1 MAKPDESPS
10 RLAPYGEFQG
20 DFMRNGRLTV
30 QATVQAAS
38 VSGFLFCG
46 LLAAS
51 APAARADVYHAV
63 SQGET
68 LASVAAKYRVSVGD
82 LRVANGLK
90 GEDNIPLPAMLL
102 RVPGI
107 QEGAAPALAGLTN
120 AATPAISQSTA
131 QAATKSGGS
140 SLGGAAAT
148 GNGFI
153 ARTLSE
159 TVRAG
164 DSWDSIAARYV
175 AAGYDVSVNSLRNR
189 NNGIALVAGTTVV
202 VPLDKTNYS
211 TPAYTAATPGAAQ
224 RISTMARAFPGVAT
238 PTIST
243 VAQKTP
249 PIITPNAAP
258 RSLGDGVYA
267 SGEANLPV
275 AKDITPTQAPVFG
288 AGSRGALASRG
299 GYGQLARTAMGGGV
313 QILTPGQDA
322 PAPQRGIIG
331 DVSDTVSQP
340 VVTGAGMA
348 RVADVALA
356 GAAIRRIPEPS
367 AAMLFQ
373 CPQGSQ
379 LAVLSSKGAWS
390 AVLMSDH
397 STGWVP
403 TKYLRMTDQTI
414 DVTQQL
420 RPTQGPGGDAVYNVG
435 SYSTRSKTVAQALR
449 WLGTRYV
456 YGGTGRRGIDCSAMI
471 QNSFASCGIKLPR
484 TAATQAKV
492 GIPVSPEN
500 LQPGDRLYFSA
511 SGTRIDH
518 TGLYMG
524 DGLFVH
530 ASGSGRK
537 VMVSKLF
544 QGRNWNIF
552 VGARR

>member
-1 MAKPDESPS
+1 
-10 RLAPYGEFQG
+10 
-20 DFMRNGRLTV
+20 MRNGRLTV
-30 QATVQAAS
+30 QVAS

-46 LLAAS
+46 LLAVS
-51 APAARADVYHAV
+51 APAVRADVYHAV
-63 SQGET
+63 AQGET
-68 LASVAAKYRVSVGD
+68 LASVAAKYRVSASD

-90 GEDNIPLPAMLL
+90 GDDKAPLPAMLL
-102 RVPGI
+102 CVPGVK
-107 QEGAAPALAGLTN
+107 EGSEPVLSGLTN
-120 AATPAISQSTA
+120 AATPTA
-131 QAATKSGGS
+131 SIAPAVSF
-140 SLGGAAAT
+140 LGGAATT
-148 GNGFI
+148 GSGFI
-153 ARTLSE
+153 ARTMSE

-164 DSWDSIAARYV
+164 DTWEAIAARYS
-175 AAGYDVSVNSLRNR
+175 AAGYDVSADALRNR
-189 NNGIALVAGTTVV
+189 NSGIALVSGTTIV

-211 TPAYTAATPGAAQ
+211 APAYAVASPGAAQ
-224 RISTMARAFPGVAT
+224 RIATTARAFP
-238 PTIST
+238 TITT

-275 AKDITPTQAPVFG
+275 AKDATPTQAPMFR
-288 AGSRGALASRG
+288 AGSRGPLASRG
-299 GYGQLARTAMGGGV
+299 GYGQLARTAIGGGV

-322 PAPQRGIIG
+322 PAPQRGIVG
-331 DVSDTVSQP
+331 DVSDTISQP
-340 VVTGAGMA
+340 VVTGAGIA

-379 LAVLSSKGAWS
+379 LAVLSSRGMWS

-403 TKYLRMTDQTI
+403 TKYLRMTEQTI

-420 RPTQGPGGDAVYNVG
+420 RPTDGPGGEAIYSVG
-435 SYSTRSKTVAQALR
+435 QYSTRSKTVAQALR

-456 YGGTGRRGIDCSAMI
+456 YGGTGRRGIDCSALI
-471 QNSFASCGIKLPR
+471 QNSFGSCGIKLPR

-492 GIPVSPEN
+492 GQVVDPAN

>member
-1 MAKPDESPS
+1 
-10 RLAPYGEFQG
+10 
-20 DFMRNGRLTV
+20 MRNGRL
-30 QATVQAAS
+30 TVQAAS

-46 LLAAS
+46 LLAVS
-51 APAARADVYHAV
+51 APTVRADVYHAV
-63 SQGET
+63 AQGET
-68 LASVAAKYRVSVGD
+68 LASVAAKYRVSAND

-90 GEDNIPLPAMLL
+90 GEDNSALPAMLL
-102 RVPGI
+102 CVPGVK
-107 QEGAAPALAGLTN
+107 EGRESALTGLTN
-120 AATPAISQSTA
+120 AATPMVSV
-131 QAATKSGGS
+131 S
-140 SLGGAAAT
+140 SLGGVASK
-148 GNGFI
+148 GSGYI
-153 ARTLSE
+153 ARTISE

-164 DSWDSIAARYV
+164 DTWEAIAARYN
-175 AAGYDVSVNSLRNR
+175 AAGYDVSASSLSNR
-189 NNGIALVAGTTVV
+189 NANVALVSGATVII
-202 VPLDKTNYS
+202 PLDKTNYS
-211 TPAYTAATPGAAQ
+211 APAYSAAAPGAAQ
-224 RISTMARAFPGVAT
+224 RIATTARAFPMVT
-238 PTIST
+238 T

-249 PIITPNAAP
+249 PITTPNVAP

-267 SGEANLPV
+267 SGEANLPI
-275 AKDITPTQAPVFG
+275 ARDASPTQAPMFR
-288 AGSRGALASRG
+288 AGSRGPLASRG
-299 GYGQLARTAMGGGV
+299 GYGQLARTATGGV

-322 PAPQRGIIG
+322 PAPQRGVIG
-331 DVSDTVSQP
+331 DVSGAVSQP
-340 VVTGAGMA
+340 IVTGAGIA
-348 RVADVALA
+348 RVANVALS

-367 AAMLFQ
+367 AAMLFK

-379 LAVLSSKGAWS
+379 LAVLSSKGMWS

-414 DVTQQL
+414 DVSQAL
-420 RPTQGPGGDAVYNVG
+420 KPSDGPGGDAIYNVG

-456 YGGTGRRGIDCSAMI
+456 YGGTSRRGIDCSAMI

-492 GIPVSPEN
+492 GQAVDPAN

-511 SGTRIDH
+511 SGSRIDH

>member
-1 MAKPDESPS
+1 
-10 RLAPYGEFQG
+10 
-20 DFMRNGRLTV
+20 MRNGRLTV
-30 QATVQAAS
+30 QASVQAAS

-46 LLAAS
+46 LLALS
-51 APAARADVYHAV
+51 APAAHADVYHAV
-63 SQGET
+63 AQGET
-68 LASVAAKYRVSVGD
+68 LASVAAKYRVSAAD

-90 GEDNIPLPAMLL
+90 GDDNGVLPAMLL
-102 RVPGI
+102 RVPGLA
-107 QEGAAPALAGLTN
+107 EGAAPALSNMTQS
-120 AATPAISQSTA
+120 AAPAVAQTSTA
-131 QAATKSGGS
+131 
-140 SLGGAAAT
+140 SLGGAVTT
-148 GNGFI
+148 GSGFI
-153 ARTLSE
+153 ARTMSE

-175 AAGYDVSVNSLRNR
+175 AAGYEVSATSLRNR
-189 NNGIALVAGTTVV
+189 NSSISLVAGATVV
-202 VPLDKTNYS
+202 VPLDKTNYAA
-211 TPAYTAATPGAAQ
+211 PAYAVAVPGAAQ
-224 RISTMARAFPGVAT
+224 RISTGARAFPT
-238 PTIST
+238 TIST

-249 PIITPNAAP
+249 PIITPNSQP
-258 RSLGDGVYA
+258 RALGDGVYT

-275 AKDITPTQAPVFG
+275 AKDASPTQGPVFG
-288 AGSRGALASRG
+288 AGSRGALTSRG
-299 GYGQLARTAMGGGV
+299 GYGQLARTAIGGGV
-313 QILTPGQDA
+313 QILNPGQDA
-322 PAPQRGIIG
+322 PAPQRGIVG
-331 DVSDTVSQP
+331 DVSDVVSQP
-340 VVTGAGMA
+340 VVTGAGLA
-348 RVADVALA
+348 RVADVALS
-356 GAAIRRIPEPS
+356 GATIRRIPEPS
-367 AAMLFQ
+367 AAMLFK

-379 LAVLSSKGAWS
+379 LAVLSSKGMWS

-414 DVTQQL
+414 DVSQSL
-420 RPTQGPGGDAVYNVG
+420 RPTDGPGGDAIYNVG
-435 SYSTRSKTVAQALR
+435 QYSTRSKTVAQALR

-456 YGGTGRRGIDCSAMI
+456 YGGTTRRGIDCSAMI

-492 GIPVSPEN
+492 GTPVSPEN

-511 SGTRIDH
+511 SGSRIDH

>member
-1 MAKPDESPS
+1 
-10 RLAPYGEFQG
+10 
-20 DFMRNGRLTV
+20 MRNGRLTV
-30 QATVQAAS
+30 QAVS

-46 LLAAS
+46 LLAVS

-63 SQGET
+63 AQGET
-68 LASVAAKYRVSVGD
+68 LASVAAKYRVSSSD

-90 GEDNIPLPAMLL
+90 SEDNAALPAMLL
-102 RVPGI
+102 RVPGV
-107 QEGAAPALAGLTN
+107 QDGGAPALANLTN
-120 AATPAISQSTA
+120 SATPATA
-131 QAATKSGGS
+131 PVATTFGGS
-140 SLGGAAAT
+140 AFGGATQT
-148 GNGFI
+148 GSGFI
-153 ARTLSE
+153 ARTMSE

-164 DSWDSIAARYV
+164 DSWDAIAARYS
-175 AAGYDVSVNSLRNR
+175 AAGYDVSATSLRNR
-189 NNGIALVAGTTVV
+189 NSSIALVEGATII
-202 VPLDKTNYS
+202 VPLDKTNYAA
-211 TPAYTAATPGAAQ
+211 PAYAAPAPGVAQ
-224 RISTMARAFPGVAT
+224 RIATTARAFPTVT
-238 PTIST
+238 T
-243 VAQKTP
+243 VAQKMP
-249 PIITPNAAP
+249 PVITPNTQP

-275 AKDITPTQAPVFG
+275 AKDATPTQAPVFR
-288 AGSRGALASRG
+288 AGSRGPLASRG
-299 GYGQLARTAMGGGV
+299 GYGQLARTAIGGGV

-340 VVTGAGMA
+340 VVTGAGFA
-348 RVADVALA
+348 RVADVALP
-356 GAAIRRIPEPS
+356 GATIRRIPDPS
-367 AAMLFQ
+367 AAALFK

-379 LAVLSSKGAWS
+379 LAVLSSRGMWS

-414 DVTQQL
+414 DVTQAL
-420 RPTQGPGGDAVYNVG
+420 RPTDGPGGDAVYSVG
-435 SYSTRSKTVAQALR
+435 NYSTRSKTVAQALR

-456 YGGTGRRGIDCSAMI
+456 YGGTGRSGIDCSAMI
-471 QNSFASCGIKLPR
+471 QNSFSACGIKLPR

-492 GIPVSPEN
+492 GQAVDPAN

>member
-1 MAKPDESPS
+1 
-10 RLAPYGEFQG
+10 
-20 DFMRNGRLTV
+20 MRNGRLTV
-30 QATVQAAS
+30 QAVSVKAVS

-46 LLAAS
+46 LLAVS

-63 SQGET
+63 AQGET
-68 LASVAAKYRVSVGD
+68 LASVAAKYRVSASD
-82 LRVANGLK
+82 LRAANGLK
-90 GEDNIPLPAMLL
+90 GEEGAYLPAMLL

-107 QEGAAPALAGLTN
+107 SQGNAPALANLTN
-120 AATPAISQSTA
+120 SAAPA
-131 QAATKSGGS
+131 AAPVATGFGG
-140 SLGGAAAT
+140 SLGGSPST
-148 GNGFI
+148 GSGFI
-153 ARTLSE
+153 ARTMSE

-164 DSWDSIAARYV
+164 DSWDAIAARYV
-175 AAGYDVSVNSLRNR
+175 AAGYEVTADSLRNR
-189 NNGIALVAGTTVV
+189 NSSVALVAGATIV
-202 VPLDKTNYS
+202 VPLEKTNYAA
-211 TPAYTAATPGAAQ
+211 PAASVISGQAQ
-224 RISTMARAFPGVAT
+224 RIATTARAFPTV
-238 PTIST
+238 ST

-249 PIITPNAAP
+249 PVITPTQRP
-258 RSLGDGVYA
+258 RSLGDGVYT

-275 AKDITPTQAPVFG
+275 AKDATPDKAPVFR
-288 AGSRGALASRG
+288 AGSRGPLASRG
-299 GYGQLARTAMGGGV
+299 GYGQLARTAIGGGV

-322 PAPQRGIIG
+322 PAPKPGGSVIG
-331 DVSDTVSQP
+331 DVADTVSQP
-340 VVTGAGMA
+340 VVTGANIA
-348 RVADVALA
+348 RVADVVKG
-356 GAAIRRIPEPS
+356 GATIRRIPEPS
-367 AAMLFQ
+367 AATLFK
-373 CPQGSQ
+373 CPVGSQ
-379 LAVLSSKGAWS
+379 LAVLSSKGMWC

-403 TKYLRMTDQTI
+403 TKYLQMTEQTI
-414 DVTQQL
+414 DVSQSL
-420 RPTQGPGGDAVYNVG
+420 APTDGPGGEAIYSVG
-435 SYSTRSKTVAQALR
+435 NYSTKSRTVAQALR

-456 YGGTGRRGIDCSAMI
+456 YGGTGRNGIDCSAMI
-471 QNSFASCGIKLPR
+471 QNSFKACGVNLPR

-492 GIPVSPEN
+492 GQAVSPEN

>member
-1 MAKPDESPS
+1 
-10 RLAPYGEFQG
+10 
-20 DFMRNGRLTV
+20 MRNGRLTV
-30 QATVQAAS
+30 QAVS

-46 LLAAS
+46 LLALS

-63 SQGET
+63 AQGET
-68 LASVAAKYRVSVGD
+68 LASVAAKYRVLSSD
-82 LRVANGLK
+82 LRAANGLK
-90 GEDNIPLPAMLL
+90 GEDNATLPAMLL

-107 QEGAAPALAGLTN
+107 QESAAPALAGLTN
-120 AATPAISQSTA
+120 AATSTTA
-131 QAATKSGGS
+131 PVATSFGGS

-148 GNGFI
+148 GSGYI
-153 ARTLSE
+153 ARTMSE

-164 DSWDSIAARYV
+164 DSWDSIAARYG
-175 AAGYDVSVNSLRNR
+175 AAGYDVSAASLRNR
-189 NNGIALVAGTTVV
+189 NSSIALTAGATIV
-202 VPLDKTNYS
+202 VPLDKTSYS
-211 TPAYTAATPGAAQ
+211 APAPSYAAPGTAQ
-224 RISTMARAFPGVAT
+224 RIATTARAFPTVA
-238 PTIST
+238 T
-243 VAQKTP
+243 VAQKMP
-249 PIITPNAAP
+249 PVITPNSAP

-267 SGEANLPV
+267 AGEANLPV
-275 AKDITPTQAPVFG
+275 AKDATPTKAPVFR
-288 AGSRGALASRG
+288 AGSRGPLASRG
-299 GYGQLARTAMGGGV
+299 GYGQLARTAIGGGV

-331 DVSDTVSQP
+331 DVSGAVSQP
-340 VVTGAGMA
+340 VVTGAGIA
-348 RVADVALA
+348 RVADVALT
-356 GAAIRRIPEPS
+356 GATIRRIPEPS
-367 AAMLFQ
+367 AATLFK
-373 CPQGSQ
+373 CAQGSQ
-379 LAVLSSKGAWS
+379 LAVLSSRGMWS

-403 TKYLRMTDQTI
+403 TKYLRMTEQTI

-420 RPTQGPGGDAVYNVG
+420 QPTEGPGGDAVYSVG
-435 SYSTRSKTVAQALR
+435 QYSTRSRTVAQALR

-456 YGGTGRRGIDCSAMI
+456 YGGTSRRGIDCSAMI
-471 QNSFASCGIKLPR
+471 QNSFKACGINLPR
-484 TAATQAKV
+484 TAATQARV
-492 GIPVSPEN
+492 GTAISPEN

>member
-1 MAKPDESPS
+1 
-10 RLAPYGEFQG
+10 
-20 DFMRNGRLTV
+20 MRNGRLTV
-30 QATVQAAS
+30 QVAS

-46 LLAAS
+46 LLAVS

-63 SQGET
+63 AQGET
-68 LASVAAKYRVSVGD
+68 LASVAAKYHVSVGD
-82 LRVANGLK
+82 LRAANGLK
-90 GEDNIPLPAMLL
+90 GEDSAALPAMLL
-102 RVPGI
+102 HVPGV
-107 QEGAAPALAGLTN
+107 QEGSAPALAGLTN
-120 AATPAISQSTA
+120 SATAPVSTNF
-131 QAATKSGGS
+131 TS
-140 SLGGAAAT
+140 SALGGAATT
-148 GNGFI
+148 GSGFI
-153 ARTLSE
+153 ARTMSE

-164 DSWDSIAARYV
+164 DSWDSIAARYS
-175 AAGYDVSVNSLRNR
+175 AAGYDVSAASLRNR
-189 NNGIALVAGTTVV
+189 NNGIALVAGATVV
-202 VPLDKTNYS
+202 VPLDKTNYVA
-211 TPAYTAATPGAAQ
+211 PAYPVATSGAAQ
-224 RISTMARAFPGVAT
+224 RIATTARAFP
-238 PTIST
+238 TITS

-249 PIITPNAAP
+249 PIITPGAQP

-275 AKDITPTQAPVFG
+275 AKDATPTQAPLFR
-288 AGSRGALASRG
+288 AGSRGPLASRG
-299 GYGQLARTAMGGGV
+299 GYGQLARTAIGGGGV

-322 PAPQRGIIG
+322 PAPQNGVIG

-340 VVTGAGMA
+340 VVTGAGFA

-367 AAMLFQ
+367 AAMLFK

-379 LAVLSSKGAWS
+379 LAVLSSKGMWS

-420 RPTQGPGGDAVYNVG
+420 RPTEGPGGDAVYSVG
-435 SYSTRSKTVAQALR
+435 QYSTRSKTVAQALR

-456 YGGTGRRGIDCSAMI
+456 YGGTGRRGIDCSALI
-471 QNSFASCGIKLPR
+471 QNSFGSCGIRLPR

-492 GIPVSPEN
+492 GMAVSPEN

>member
-1 MAKPDESPS
+1 MTKHDESLS
-10 RLAPYGEFQG
+10 RLYPCGEFQG
-20 DFMRNGRLTV
+20 DFMRNSRLTV
-30 QATVQAAS
+30 QVTVQAVS

-46 LLAAS
+46 LLAVN
-51 APAARADVYHAV
+51 APQAHADVYHAV
-63 SQGET
+63 AQGET
-68 LASVAAKYRVSVGD
+68 LASVAAKYRVSASD
-82 LRVANGLK
+82 LRAANGLK
-90 GEDNIPLPAMLL
+90 GEDGATLPAMLL

-107 QEGAAPALAGLTN
+107 QEGSAPALSNLTNTAAPAT
-120 AATPAISQSTA
+120 ATPVST
-131 QAATKSGGS
+131 TFGTSPLGGS
-140 SLGGAAAT
+140 T
-148 GNGFI
+148 GSGYI
-153 ARTLSE
+153 ARTMSE

-164 DSWDSIAARYV
+164 DSWDSIAARYQ
-175 AAGYDVSVNSLRNR
+175 AAGYDVSSDSLRNR
-189 NNGIALVAGTTVV
+189 NNSVALVAGATIV
-202 VPLDKTNYS
+202 VPLDKTSYAA
-211 TPAYTAATPGAAQ
+211 PASGTAQ
-224 RISTMARAFPGVAT
+224 RIATTARAFPTVNT
-238 PTIST
+238 TVST

-249 PIITPNAAP
+249 PIITPNARP

-275 AKDITPTQAPVFG
+275 AKDATLEGPAFG
-288 AGSRGALASRG
+288 PGSRGALTSRG
-299 GYGQLARTAMGGGV
+299 GYGQLARTAIGGGV

-322 PAPQRGIIG
+322 PAPRGNAIGVGAVG
-331 DVSDTVSQP
+331 DVADTVSQP
-340 VVTGAGMA
+340 VVTGANIA
-348 RVADVALA
+348 RVADVALP
-356 GAAIRRIPEPS
+356 GATIRRIPEPS

-379 LAVLSSKGAWS
+379 LAVLSSKGMWS

-403 TKYLRMTDQTI
+403 TKYLRMTDQTL
-414 DVTQQL
+414 DVSQQIK
-420 RPTQGPGGDAVYNVG
+420 PTAGPGGDAVYNVG

-456 YGGTGRRGIDCSAMI
+456 YGGTGRNGIDCSAMV
-471 QNSFASCGIKLPR
+471 QNSFKSCGISLPR

-492 GIPVSPEN
+492 GTPVSPEN

>member
-1 MAKPDESPS
+1 
-10 RLAPYGEFQG
+10 
-20 DFMRNGRLTV
+20 MRNGRLTV
-30 QATVQAAS
+30 QAVS

-46 LLAAS
+46 FLVAS

-63 SQGET
+63 AQGET
-68 LASVAAKYRVSVGD
+68 LATVAAKYRVSTND

-90 GEDNIPLPAMLL
+90 GADNSALPAMLL
-102 RVPGI
+102 RVPGV
-107 QEGAAPALAGLTN
+107 QDGAAPALAGLTN
-120 AATPAISQSTA
+120 TATPAISQSIA
-131 QAATKSGGS
+131 QTSTNFGNS
-140 SLGGAAAT
+140 SLGGAATT
-148 GNGFI
+148 GTGFI
-153 ARTLSE
+153 ARTMSE

-164 DSWDSIAARYV
+164 DSWDAIAARYV
-175 AAGYDVSVNSLRNR
+175 AAGYDVSANAIRNR
-189 NNGIALVAGTTVV
+189 NSGIALVTGATVV
-202 VPLDKTNYS
+202 VPLDKTNYAA
-211 TPAYTAATPGAAQ
+211 PATAAATPGAAQ
-224 RISTMARAFPGVAT
+224 RIATTARAFPGVAT

-249 PIITPNAAP
+249 PIITPNMAP

-267 SGEANLPV
+267 SGEANLPI
-275 AKDITPTQAPVFG
+275 AKDATPTQPPVFG
-288 AGSRGALASRG
+288 PGSRAALASRG
-299 GYGQLARTAMGGGV
+299 GYGQLARTAMGGV
-313 QILTPGQDA
+313 QILNPGQDA
-322 PAPQRGIIG
+322 PAPQRGIVG

-356 GAAIRRIPEPS
+356 GAAIRRIPEAS

-414 DVTQQL
+414 DVTQQV
-420 RPTQGPGGDAVYNVG
+420 RPTDGPGGDAVYSVG
-435 SYSTRSKTVAQALR
+435 QYSTRSKTVAQALR

-456 YGGTGRRGIDCSAMI
+456 YGGTGRRGIDCSALI
-471 QNSFASCGIKLPR
+471 QNSFGSCGIRLPR
-484 TAATQAKV
+484 TAATQAKI
-492 GIPVSPEN
+492 GTPVSPEN

>member
-1 MAKPDESPS
+1 
-10 RLAPYGEFQG
+10 
-20 DFMRNGRLTV
+20 MRNGRLTV
-30 QATVQAAS
+30 RVAS

-46 LLAAS
+46 LLAVS

-63 SQGET
+63 AQGET
-68 LASVAAKYRVSVGD
+68 LATVAAKYRVSPAD

-90 GEDNIPLPAMLL
+90 GEDNIALPAMLL

-107 QEGAAPALAGLTN
+107 QDGAAPALANLTN
-120 AATPAISQSTA
+120 TATPATTQAST
-131 QAATKSGGS
+131 SFSNS
-140 SLGGAAAT
+140 SLGGASTTAT
-148 GNGFI
+148 GFI
-153 ARTLSE
+153 ARTMSE

-175 AAGYDVSVNSLRNR
+175 AAGYDVSATSLRNR
-189 NNGIALVAGTTVV
+189 NSSVALVAGATIV

-211 TPAYTAATPGAAQ
+211 APATTVATPGAAP
-224 RISTMARAFPGVAT
+224 RIATTAREFPTVS
-238 PTIST
+238 PMVST

-249 PIITPNAAP
+249 PIITPNVAP

-275 AKDITPTQAPVFG
+275 AKDATPTQAPVFR
-288 AGSRGALASRG
+288 AGSRGPLASRG
-299 GYGQLARTAMGGGV
+299 GYGQLARTAIGGGV

-322 PAPQRGIIG
+322 PAPQRGIVG
-331 DVSDTVSQP
+331 DMSDTVSQP
-340 VVTGAGMA
+340 VVTGAGYA

-379 LAVLSSKGAWS
+379 LAVLSSRGMWS

-420 RPTQGPGGDAVYNVG
+420 RPTEGPGGDAVYSVG
-435 SYSTRSKTVAQALR
+435 QYSTRSKTVAQALR

-471 QNSFASCGIKLPR
+471 QNSFASCGIRLPR

-492 GIPVSPEN
+492 GQAVSPEN

>member
-1 MAKPDESPS
+1 
-10 RLAPYGEFQG
+10 
-20 DFMRNGRLTV
+20 MRNGRLTV
-30 QATVQAAS
+30 QASVQAAS
-38 VSGFLFCG
+38 ISGFLFCG
-46 LLAAS
+46 LLAVS

-63 SQGET
+63 AQGET
-68 LASVAAKYRVSVGD
+68 LATVAAKYRVSSSD
-82 LRVANGLK
+82 LRAANGLK
-90 GEDNIPLPAMLL
+90 GEDNSALPAMLL
-102 RVPGI
+102 RVPGV
-107 QEGAAPALAGLTN
+107 QEGSAPALANMTQS
-120 AATPAISQSTA
+120 AAPTTEARNT
-131 QAATKSGGS
+131 
-140 SLGGAAAT
+140 SLGGAVTT
-148 GNGFI
+148 GTGFI
-153 ARTLSE
+153 ARTMSE

-164 DSWDSIAARYV
+164 DTWDAIAARYI
-175 AAGYDVSVNSLRNR
+175 AAGYEVSANSLRNR
-189 NNGIALVAGTTVV
+189 NNSIALVAGATVV
-202 VPLDKTNYS
+202 VPLDKTNYAAPA
-211 TPAYTAATPGAAQ
+211 PAYAAAPGAAP
-224 RISTMARAFPGVAT
+224 RVSMGARAFPAAT
-238 PTIST
+238 VST

-249 PIITPNAAP
+249 TIITPGAQG
-258 RSLGDGVYA
+258 RSLGDGIYA

-275 AKDITPTQAPVFG
+275 AKDASPTQAPVFR
-288 AGSRGALASRG
+288 AGSRGPLASRG
-299 GYGQLARTAMGGGV
+299 GYGQLARTAIGGGV

-322 PAPQRGIIG
+322 PAPAPQSGVIG
-331 DVSDTVSQP
+331 DVSDVVSQP
-340 VVTGAGMA
+340 VVTGAGLA

-356 GAAIRRIPEPS
+356 GATIRRIPEPS
-367 AAMLFQ
+367 AAMLFK

-379 LAVLSSKGAWS
+379 LAVLSSKGLWS

-420 RPTQGPGGDAVYNVG
+420 RPTDGPGGDAVYSVG
-435 SYSTRSKTVAQALR
+435 SYSTRSRTVAQALR

-492 GIPVSPEN
+492 GTPVSPEN